1 MIMYLYK
8 RIAVT
13 NRKIFFE
20 SHREVCRYGDYNEYT
35 RYLAELADVTDIII
49 LREKDLNKEEYKD
62 LAEKLFKA
70 LKSSRGKKADIIL
83 HTHIKAALQ
92 MNYKKIHLPI
102 DIFRE
107 NLELLKEFEVT
118 GVSVHSIE
126 EACFAEANGANYV
139 VASHIFQTECK
150 KDLKPKGLDFLRNI
164 CENIKIPV
172 YALGGITKENELDT
186 IYAGALGACRMSDYM
201 KGI

>member
-1 MIMYLYK
+1 MYLYK

-13 NRKIFFE
+13 NREIFFE
-20 SHREVCRYGDYNEYT
+20 SHREVCRHGDYDAYAEYLT
-35 RYLAELADVTDIII
+35 ELAAVTDIII
-49 LREKDLNKEEYKD
+49 LREKDLNNDEYKD

-70 LKSSRGKKADIIL
+70 LKLSKGRKGEIIL
-83 HTHIKAALQ
+83 HSHIKAAIQ

-102 DIFRE
+102 HIFQE
-107 NLELLKEFEVT
+107 NLELLKGFEVT
-118 GVSVHSIE
+118 GVSVHSLE
-126 EACFAEANGANYV
+126 EACFAEANGAHYV

-150 KDLKPKGLDFLRNI
+150 KDLTPKGLDFLTNI

-186 IYAGALGACRMSDYM
+186 IYAGAFGACRMSDYM